1 MEKMEEKKDMEEN
14 KVTKEEDEATK
25 DKKAVTQGFT
35 ELFVKLAAIEIAL
48 IENKVLTP
56 LQLAEGQVKALA
68 KLQEFI
74 TAQNAQVKDE
84 S

>member
-1 MEKMEEKKDMEEN
+1 MEKMEDKKDMEEN